1 MQPFRCELEI
11 QKKFFTRVTSC
22 KNVSFPAGY
31 VARTCNPASGRL
43 GVVDGLRLGVLLDRR
58 LR

>member
-1 MQPFRCELEI
+1 MTFSKSASL
-11 QKKFFTRVTSC
+11 S
-22 KNVSFPAGY
+22 AGY